1 MTKYIGTKYTGV
13 RYREH
18 ATRRHGPSP
27 DKYFIIRYKINGKPK
42 QEALGWA
49 SQGWS
54 AAKGHKL
61 RSDLVANI
69 KIGEGAQSLGE
80 VRQCKADEKSAERTF
95 RQVGTDYVESYSKKN
110 KKSWKHDETRLNLH
124 LLPIIGRIN
133 MNSITVDYIEQVKN
147 SCVEKG
153 LSRATVTQCLALV
166 RQICNYAIQRGW
178 MQIGNP
184 VKGVKFPK
192 VNNQRLR
199 YCTPDEEND
208 FFAMATGSNYHD
220 VHDICYLSL
229 YTGMRMGEVF
239 VLTKQD
245 VDFSTGTILIKGADA
260 EDDGP
265 KSGKSRVAYISDKLR
280 SMLITRVGKLEN
292 PNSLLFP
299 ALGGGIRNEIGE
311 NFKTIM
317 KHLGW
322 NNGVKDRRLR
332 FCAHCFR
339 HTFASRLIAKGT
351 PVPVVQ
357 KLMGHATIQT
367 TMRYVHTNDAQCRA
381 AIDLL

>member
-1 MTKYIGTKYTGV
+1 MTKYIGTKFTGV

-18 ATRRHGPSP
+18 PTRRHGPHH
-27 DKYFIIRYKINGKPK
+27 DKYFIIRYKVGGKAK

-54 AAKGHKL
+54 AAKAHKL
-61 RSDLVANI
+61 RCDLVANI
-69 KIGEGAQSLGE
+69 KLGKGSQTLE
-80 VRQCKADEKSAERTF
+80 ES
-95 RQVGTDYVESYSKKN
+95 RQVKAAKREAEKNFEQAGNHYIESYAKKN
-110 KKSWKHDETRLNLH
+110 KKSWKHDETRFKMH
-124 LLPIIGRIN
+124 LLPILGKIFMDNLTIG
-133 MNSITVDYIEQVKN
+133 DIEDLKN

-153 LSRATVTQCLALV
+153 LAKATVGQCLALT
-166 RQICNYAIQRGW
+166 RQICNYSIQYGW
-178 MQIGNP
+178 MSINNP
-184 VKGVKFPK
+184 VRGVKFPK
-192 VNNQRLR
+192 LNNQRLR
-199 YCTPDEEND
+199 YCTPEEEQE
-208 FFAMATGSNYHD
+208 FFTLAQERNYTE

-229 YTGMRMGEVF
+229 YTGMRMGELF

-245 VDFSTGTILIKGADA
+245 IDFAAGTILIKGVDA

-280 SMLITRVGKLEN
+280 NMLMVRVGQLDK

-299 ALGGGIRNEIGE
+299 AADDGIKKEVGH
-311 NFKTIM
+311 NFKTLM
-317 KHLGW
+317 KYLGW
-322 NNGVKDRRLR
+322 NDGVNDRRLR

-339 HTFASRLIAKGT
+339 HSFASRLIANGT

-367 TMRYVHTNDAQCRA
+367 TMRYVHTNDSQCRA